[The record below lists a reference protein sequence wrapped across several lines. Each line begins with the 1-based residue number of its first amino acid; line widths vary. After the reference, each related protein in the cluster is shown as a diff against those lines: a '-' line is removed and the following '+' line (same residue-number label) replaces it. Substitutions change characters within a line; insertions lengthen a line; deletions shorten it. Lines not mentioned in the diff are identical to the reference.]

1 MILKVR
7 IVCMSKE
14 MNNII
19 ERTKNFYFYST
30 LLISLLIVLLSNFI
44 SVIIYNCTSFVFR
57 VENLFNI
64 KNIFLIIYKLLLN

>member
-14 MNNII
+14 MNNISKI
-19 ERTKNFYFYST
+19 TKNFGFYST

-44 SVIIYNCTSFVFR
+44 SVIIYNCTIFVFR